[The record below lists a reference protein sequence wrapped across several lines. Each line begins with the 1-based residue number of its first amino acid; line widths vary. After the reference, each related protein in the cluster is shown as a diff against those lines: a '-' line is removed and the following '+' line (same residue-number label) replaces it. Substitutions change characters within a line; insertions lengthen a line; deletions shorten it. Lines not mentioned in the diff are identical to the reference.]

1 MLLFVFFTFKI
12 SFIKKK
18 YKTKT
23 VLIPSISILLT
34 LSGAGSMHH
43 TFGIGYQNES
53 QTSREIPKR
62 EDTVRKRKIK
72 DITKVL
78 QHEQAQ
84 EIEPYRKKPRMSH
97 FRFENV
103 MLYPTHSF
111 IQSASFDTLWTFS
124 FNFLQDIPMWTGWNS
139 ERYYEKT
146 PTKKIGHMKP
156 ITLPPTRTDVVR
168 ETMIQSQKVSAEC
181 GSKYTIITYDLAI
194 AKVAKQIQCEEYPTF
209 NSIFVMFGRFQVE
222 QNVFSAIGK
231 IIEGSGGPYIL
242 SESGAI
248 ATGSLPQFLKGEM
261 YCRCRRIHTLLSA
274 AFYGL
279 HIQ

>member
-1 MLLFVFFTFKI
+1 MCTALAWDNFTINI
-12 SFIKKK
+12 S
-18 YKTKT
+18 
-23 VLIPSISILLT
+23 T
-34 LSGAGSMHH
+34 LSGADSMHH
-43 TFGIGYQNES
+43 TVGICYQNES
-53 QTSREIPKR
+53 QTSREIRKR
-62 EDTVRKRKIK
+62 EDTMRKRKIK

-78 QHEQAQ
+78 RHEQAQ

-168 ETMIQSQKVSAEC
+168 ETMIQSQNVSAEC
-181 GSKYTIITYDLAI
+181 GSKNKIITYDLAI
-194 AKVAKQIQCEEYPTF
+194 AKVAKQIQCGECPTF
-209 NSIFVMFGRFQVE
+209 DSIFVMLGGFLVE
-222 QNVFSAIGK
+222 QNVFSAVGK
-231 IIEGSGGPYIL
+231 IIEGSGRPYIL

-248 ATGSLPQFLKGEM
+248 ATGSLPQFLKGKM
-261 YCRCRRIHTLLSA
+261 YYRCR
-274 AFYGL
+274 
-279 HIQ
+279 

>member
-34 LSGAGSMHH
+34 LSGADSMHH

-78 QHEQAQ
+78 RHEQAQ

-97 FRFENV
+97 FQLENV
-103 MLYPTHSF
+103 MLYPTNSF

-146 PTKKIGHMKP
+146 PTKKIGYIKP
-156 ITLPPTRTDVVR
+156 ITLPPTRT
-168 ETMIQSQKVSAEC
+168 
-181 GSKYTIITYDLAI
+181 L
-194 AKVAKQIQCEEYPTF
+194 
-209 NSIFVMFGRFQVE
+209 
-222 QNVFSAIGK
+222 
-231 IIEGSGGPYIL
+231 
-242 SESGAI
+242 
-248 ATGSLPQFLKGEM
+248 
-261 YCRCRRIHTLLSA
+261 
-274 AFYGL
+274 
-279 HIQ
+279 